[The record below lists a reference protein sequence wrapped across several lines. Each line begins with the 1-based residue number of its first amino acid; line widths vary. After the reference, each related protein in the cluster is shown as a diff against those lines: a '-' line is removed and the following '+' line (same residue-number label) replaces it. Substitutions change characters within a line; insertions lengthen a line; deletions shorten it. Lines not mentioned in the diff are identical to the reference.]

1 MRKIRSVKKNNTA
14 GVDEAGRGPL
24 AGPVIAAAVI
34 FKAGY
39 FLPGLKDSKKLT
51 AKQREDLYNFIIN
64 DCVAYAVGRS
74 EPAEID
80 KLNIHHATLL
90 AMRRAIDALPSPP
103 ALVLIDGLFC
113 PELTMPARAIV
124 KGDETEPIISA
135 ASIIAKVCRDREM
148 AEYEQLYPGY
158 GFACHKG
165 YATPQHLL
173 ALKELGP
180 SPIHRYSFAPV
191 TLPIHTPLMG
201 EG

>member
-1 MRKIRSVKKNNTA
+1 MRKVILVKKKNTA

-34 FKAGY
+34 LEAGY

-51 AKQREDLYNFIIN
+51 AKQRDNLYNFIIN
-64 DCVAYAVGRS
+64 DCIAYAIGRS

-80 KLNIHHATLL
+80 KINIHHATLL

-124 KGDETEPIISA
+124 KGDETEAIISA
-135 ASIIAKVCRDREM
+135 ASIIAKVSRDREM

-158 GFACHKG
+158 GFARHKG
-165 YATPQHLL
+165 YGTPQHLL

-180 SPIHRYSFAPV
+180 SPIHRHSFAPV
-191 TLPIHTPLMG
+191 SLPLLMG